1 MATEEI
7 EISELEFTEEL
18 ASDNLIPVESST
30 DTKATSLQ
38 ILKNWLSSFFVGKTG
53 DEHIYGGKIFSHTI
67 YQENPYISFS
77 TIPSANQFVQHWA
90 IDKDG
95 VALGCFEYRQLAD
108 GSSGTS
114 IVLRKKGSGSTIVW
128 ERLGIFQD
136 INGNFYATA
145 PTPAA
150 SDNSNKI
157 VTTTWTRNN
166 VLGFYN
172 WGSLVN
178 AGAYDAIYTAP
189 SNGLLGICR
198 TSAADWN
205 NYAYIYSG
213 TTTSTT
219 VVGAIASAYQYSNGG
234 SATIPVK
241 KGEQHYVRA
250 PNGSYLFFVPQA

>member
-53 DEHIYGGKIFSHTI
+53 DETIGGVKIFTGAPILRSASMSITSGI
-67 YQENPYISFS
+67 DSTQTPPQTVNLGQINMYDVNSKLVGGFFMYKNPTAGIFGGVRVFDS
-77 TIPSANQFVQHWA
+77 
-90 IDKDG
+90 DG
-95 VALGCFEYRQLAD
+95 NEKSIRVYAD
-108 GSSGTS
+108 GATS
-114 IVLRKKGSGSTIVW
+114 
-128 ERLGIFQD
+128 
-136 INGNFYATA
+136 A
-145 PTPAA
+145 PTPSAT
-150 SDNSNKI
+150 SN
-157 VTTTWTRNN
+157 TTHIATTAWVRNN
-166 VLGFYN
+166 ISGFYN

-178 AGAYDAIYTAP
+178 AGAYDGVYTAP

-198 TSAADWN
+198 TSATDWAN
-205 NYAYIYSG
+205 SAFIYSG

-219 VVGAIASAYQYSNGG
+219 VVGAIVSAYQYSNGG
-234 SATIPVK
+234 SAAIPVK
-241 KGEQHYVRA
+241 KGEQHYVKA